1 MFWKENNQKLSIH
14 DNTFKSIE
22 KKIRT
27 NTIQN
32 NWAHTKKN
40 PKKTTNKIKM
50 NFVLPN
56 GK

>member
-14 DNTFKSIE
+14 NNTYKSIE

-40 PKKTTNKIKM
+40 TNKIKM